1 MFQVPLLYPPCLR
14 HSQDATSDELK
25 DFFETQTGCEVAEV
39 SIARDNARL
48 VTLSINRGKLVRK
61 LEVCAARILQVLG
74 HVLLLLRRCHA
85 FVQLL

>member
-1 MFQVPLLYPPCLR
+1 LLLQFEFVESWCYPGLVFQVPLMYPPCLW
-14 HSQDATSDELK
+14 HSQDTTSDELK

-61 LEVCAARILQVLG
+61 LEVCAARVFFK
-74 HVLLLLRRCHA
+74 C
-85 FVQLL
+85 